1 MKIRR
6 YPLVLLLLALLSG
19 CREELPVLDS
29 EQEIITYP
37 TDPKDIEG
45 FFLLNEGNM
54 GSNKCTIDF
63 FNARGGYYLR
73 NIYPESNPDIV
84 KELGDVGN
92 DIQT

>member
-45 FFLLNEGNM
+45 FFSSQRRKHGKQQMYN
-54 GSNKCTIDF
+54 
-63 FNARGGYYLR
+63 
-73 NIYPESNPDIV
+73 
-84 KELGDVGN
+84 
-92 DIQT
+92 